1 MPRSDDNQIKLVDNN
16 KKLNELCSD
25 LNLVDLIALDTEFV
39 RTNTFYGCLGLIQ
52 LCDGRNCYLIDP
64 IEITEWESFCSLI
77 QKPNRKTVFHSA
89 SEDLSLL
96 QTSLKISPNNLFD
109 SQIAGAFLGLGFSL
123 SYQAIVKLVLGK
135 HVEKDV
141 TRSDWLARPLSTR
154 QLQYAA
160 EDVFHLPALEICLT
174 EQMAS
179 SNKIDWFTEE
189 CSNIVSTA
197 KGLENQ
203 ATWETSYSLVSNAWK
218 LEIESLE
225 CLQQLCF
232 WREIQARKRNKP
244 KAWIAK
250 DKDLFNIALIIG
262 DANSISTHMLMNED
276 KIDKRFIKRDGE
288 EILEKLKNSRY
299 KLEPIN
305 RELLTYP
312 LSLSARKIL
321 KVCQSRVVS
330 VAEKL
335 SMSPELLARK
345 RILQKLVRDYEYHG
359 YLLWPEEFS
368 EWRKEVL
375 QDSFLPLFPSRG

>member
-1 MPRSDDNQIKLVDNN
+1 MPRSDDNRINLVDDNR
-16 KKLNELCSD
+16 KLNELCSD
-25 LNLVDLIALDTEFV
+25 LTSVDLIALDTEFV
-39 RTNTFYGCLGLIQ
+39 RTNTFYGRLGLIQ
-52 LCDGRNCYLIDP
+52 LFDGRNCYLIDP
-64 IEITEWESFCSLI
+64 IEITDWKSFCSLI
-77 QKPNRKTVFHSA
+77 QQPNRTTVFHSA

-96 QTSLKISPNNLFD
+96 QTSLKTSPNYLFD

-123 SYQAIVKLVLGK
+123 SYQALVKLVLGE

-141 TRSDWLARPLSTR
+141 TRSDWLARPLSAR

-160 EDVFHLPALEICLT
+160 EDVFHLPALETCLR
-174 EQMAS
+174 EQMVS
-179 SNKIDWFTEE
+179 SNKIDWFAEE
-189 CSNIVSTA
+189 CSNIVFTA

-203 ATWETSYSLVSNAWK
+203 ATWENAYSLVSNAWK
-218 LEIESLE
+218 LGIESLE
-225 CLQQLCF
+225 CLQQLCY

-262 DANSISTHMLMNED
+262 DAGSISTHMLKNED
-276 KIDKRFIKRDGE
+276 KIDKRFIERDGD
-288 EILEKLKNSRY
+288 EILEMLRNSRY
-299 KLEPIN
+299 KLKTID
-305 RELLTYP
+305 RKLLTYP

-345 RILQKLVRDYEYHG
+345 RILQKLVRDYECYG

-375 QDSFLPLFPSRG
+375 QDSFLSLFPSRG